1 MEYSCA
7 EKGVKFGD
15 LTIVVRAQW
24 HRWPNSEPPGG
35 TTEIS
40 VTLMRDGIN
49 ARILKTAPFRKTDW
63 PLRGLEHEIPR
74 YAEVEAKRAV
84 NVFLRWLGLALIDD
98 VWQLLIELDDAYRFR
113 PIEEVRELTSLDFV
127 SNLRDVGC
135 VMDPLFVA
143 LTHLLCAV
151 HVWCWKMNV
160 DADVRSLRVQ
170 LGERLLEFAEQD
182 GVRFADFTPK
192 EVNAHA

>member
-1 MEYSCA
+1 MEYPFA
-7 EKGVKFGD
+7 EKSVRFGD
-15 LTIVVRAQW
+15 LTVIVRAQW
-24 HRWPNSEPPGG
+24 YRWPNSEPPGG

-49 ARILKTAPFRKTDW
+49 ARIVKTTPFRKTDW

-74 YAEVEAKRAV
+74 YAEAEAKRAV
-84 NVFLRWLGLALIDD
+84 NVFWRWIGLALIDD

-113 PIEEVRELTSLDFV
+113 PIEEVRELSSLEFLT
-127 SNLRDVGC
+127 NLRDVGG
-135 VMDPLFVA
+135 VVEPLLAV
-143 LTHLLCAV
+143 LTHLLCAI
-151 HVWCWKMNV
+151 HVWRLQTDV
-160 DADVRSLRVQ
+160 EADATSMRVQ
-170 LGERLLEFAEQD
+170 LGEQLLAFAEQD

>member
-1 MEYSCA
+1 MEYPFA
-7 EKGVKFGD
+7 EKCLKFGD

-35 TTEIS
+35 TTELS
-40 VTLMRDGIN
+40 VTLMHDRIN
-49 ARILKTAPFRKTDW
+49 VRIVKTAPFRKTDW

-113 PIEEVRELTSLDFV
+113 PIEEIRELTSLDFV

-151 HVWCWKMNV
+151 HVWRWKMNV
-160 DADVRSLRVQ
+160 DADVRSLRIQ

-182 GVRFADFTPK
+182 GVRFADFTP
-192 EVNAHA
+192 EGR

>member
-1 MEYSCA
+1 MEYPCV

-40 VTLMRDGIN
+40 VTLMRDGMD
-49 ARILKTAPFRKTDW
+49 ARIVKTAPFRKTDW
-63 PLRGLEHEIPR
+63 PLRCLPHETPR

-84 NVFLRWLGLALIDD
+84 NVFWRWIGLALIDD

-113 PIEEVRELTSLDFV
+113 PIEEIRELTCLDFV
-127 SNLRDVGC
+127 SNLRSVGR

-151 HVWCWKMNV
+151 HVWCWKTNV
-160 DADVRSLRVQ
+160 DADVRSLCIQ

-182 GVRFADFTPK
+182 GVRFADFTP
-192 EVNAHA
+192 EGR